1 MINRVF
7 SQCALSLVNSW
18 AGSNLLSSFESRDRC
33 DNVLRVITYHRVDR
47 PSENP
52 HLYPGVHSATPEQ
65 FAAQLD
71 QLQMCSNIVSLDD
84 VLDAIEGRRR
94 LPAKSVL
101 ITFDDAYQNF
111 ETAWQ
116 YLKLRGLPVV
126 LFVPTSFP
134 DHPENKFWWDRVHWA
149 ISSSPKTQI
158 TLDSQTLPLDGLQ
171 QKSQAARMI
180 AAKVKQL
187 PHRDAM
193 PWIDTLCE
201 ELQEDAKPNEV
212 LSWERLRELSEEG
225 VAMGAHT
232 HTHPLMNQIDLDEAR
247 EEAIRSRDEL
257 QKRLGKEIHSFC
269 YPAGGVSDEVAAM
282 LKDIGY
288 TAAFTTKRGV
298 NDLDACD
305 AMRLNRI
312 NVGGRTSTN
321 VMRMQ
326 FLSYARSLKPARQ
339 PA

>member
-1 MINRVF
+1 MKSML
-7 SQCALSLVNSW
+7 SQCALGLVNSW
-18 AGSNLLSSFESRDRC
+18 AGSSFLSSFESQDRC
-33 DNVLRVITYHRVDR
+33 DNILRVITYHRVDC

-71 QLQMCSNIVSLDD
+71 QLQACSNIISLDD
-84 VLDAIEGRRR
+84 VLDALEGRRR

-116 YLKLRGLPVV
+116 HLKSRGLPVV

-149 ISSSPKTQI
+149 IHSTAKAQ
-158 TLDSQTLPLDGLQ
+158 LNVDGQTLPLESLK
-171 QKSQAARMI
+171 QKNEAARLI
-180 AAKVKQL
+180 AARVKQT
-187 PHRDAM
+187 PHREAM
-193 PWIDTLCE
+193 PWIDTLCQ
-201 ELQEDAKPNEV
+201 ELHEDAKPNEV
-212 LSWERLRELSEEG
+212 LTWQRLRELSEEG
-225 VAMGAHT
+225 VTMGAHT
-232 HTHPLMNQIDLDEAR
+232 HTHPLMNQIDLEEAR

-257 QKRLGKEIHSFC
+257 QERLGKQIQSFC

-282 LKDIGY
+282 LREIGY
-288 TAAFTTKRGV
+288 SAAFTTQRGV

-326 FLSYARSLKPARQ
+326 FLSYARGLKPVRQ

>member
-1 MINRVF
+1 MMNRVF
-7 SQCALSLVNSW
+7 SQCALGLVNSW
-18 AGSNLLSSFESRDRC
+18 AGSSFLSSIESRDRC
-33 DNVLRVITYHRVDR
+33 DNILRVITYHRVDD
-47 PSENP
+47 PGENP

-71 QLQMCSNIVSLDD
+71 QLQACANIVSLDD

-111 ETAWQ
+111 EGAWQ
-116 YLKLRGLPVV
+116 HLKSRGLPVV

-134 DHPENKFWWDRVHWA
+134 DHPENRFWWDRVHWA
-149 ISSSPKTQI
+149 IRTTAKPQLE
-158 TLDSQTLPLDGLQ
+158 LDGQTLPLESLK
-171 QKSQAARMI
+171 QKNHAARLI
-180 AAKVKQL
+180 AAKVKET
-187 PHRDAM
+187 PHRKAM
-193 PWIDTLCE
+193 PWIDTLCR

-212 LSWERLRELSEEG
+212 LSWKRLRELSEEG
-225 VAMGAHT
+225 VTLGAHT
-232 HTHPLMNQIDLDEAR
+232 HTHPLMNQIDLEEARDEAS
-247 EEAIRSRDEL
+247 RSRDEL
-257 QKRLGKEIHSFC
+257 QQRLGKEIRSFC

-282 LKDIGY
+282 LREIGY
-288 TAAFTTKRGV
+288 TAAFTTQRGV

-326 FLSYARSLKPARQ
+326 FLSYARGLKPIRQ

>member
-1 MINRVF
+1 MMNRML
-7 SQCALSLVNSW
+7 SQCALGLVNSW
-18 AGSNLLSSFESRDRC
+18 AGSSFLSSIESRDRR
-33 DNVLRVITYHRVDR
+33 DNVLRVITYHRVDV

-52 HLYPGVHSATPEQ
+52 HLYPGVHSATPDQ

-71 QLQMCSNIVSLDD
+71 QLDRCSHIVSLDE
-84 VLDAIEGRRR
+84 VLSALEGGHR

-116 YLKLRGLPVV
+116 HLKSRGLPVV

-134 DHPENKFWWDRVHWA
+134 DHPERTFWWDRVHWA
-149 ISSSPKTQI
+149 IQST
-158 TLDSQTLPLDGLQ
+158 SQTTISLDGDTLSLEGRK
-171 QKSQAARMI
+171 QKSQAARWV

-187 PHRDAM
+187 PHREAM
-193 PWIDTLCE
+193 PWIDVLCQD
-201 ELQEDAKPNEV
+201 LQEDARPNEV
-212 LSWERLRELSEEG
+212 LSWQRLRELSEEG
-225 VAMGAHT
+225 VTIGAHT
-232 HTHPLMNQIDLDEAR
+232 HTHPLMNQITLDEAR
-247 EEAIRSRDEL
+247 DEATRSREEL
-257 QKRLGKEIHSFC
+257 EQRLGKKVRSFC

-282 LKDIGY
+282 LREIGY
-288 TAAFTTKRGV
+288 TAAFTTQRGV
-298 NDLDACD
+298 NDLSNCD

-326 FLSYARSLKPARQ
+326 FLTYARNLKPEQQ
-339 PA
+339 PV